1 MYPFVD
7 THSALF
13 FFTDN
18 LKNTSILCHVSTVIL
33 CHVSTVKI
41 LTQDCNC
48 QNYAMIFL
56 AEILTENENC
66 VNLW

>member
-18 LKNTSILCHVSTVIL
+18 LKKHLYFVPRFYCYFVPRFY
-33 CHVSTVKI
+33 
-41 LTQDCNC
+41 C
-48 QNYAMIFL
+48 QNIDSRLQLSELCNDFL
-56 AEILTENENC
+56 GGNFDGK
-66 VNLW
+66 

>member
-18 LKNTSILCHVSTVIL
+18 LKNTSIL